1 MASTDVPQ
9 GPRPGQLPGS
19 PSPGPEVPFRQLL
32 ERARSLAARPARS
45 ILGITGPPAAGKT
58 TLAAKLRDELGAAA
72 AYVPLDGFHLAH
84 ELLIRMGRVDRK
96 GAPDTFDAA
105 GYVALLRRLRDPGEG
120 VVYAPRF
127 DRGIEDSIANAIP
140 VPPDVPL
147 IITEGNYLLLRT
159 GPWAHVSGLLDEVW
173 YIDLAEETRLRRL
186 IGRHLEF
193 GRDAAEARERATG
206 TDQRNAVLIEA
217 SRDYASL
224 VVSLGRW

>member
-1 MASTDVPQ
+1 MASTDVPP
-9 GPRPGQLPGS
+9 GPSPGQLPVS
-19 PSPGPEVPFRQLL
+19 MPPGPEVPFRRLL

-84 ELLIRMGRVDRK
+84 ELLTKMGRVDRK

-140 VPPDVPL
+140 VPPGVPL
-147 IITEGNYLLLRT
+147 
-159 GPWAHVSGLLDEVW
+159 V
-173 YIDLAEETRLRRL
+173 
-186 IGRHLEF
+186 
-193 GRDAAEARERATG
+193 
-206 TDQRNAVLIEA
+206 
-217 SRDYASL
+217 
-224 VVSLGRW
+224 